1 MSCFYSGVV
10 MVVYDEKAMDY
21 SFKTLISNRFHDDL
35 IALWIHSNEDENHYL
50 DYLNTIDGHVRLD
63 LLMRAESKNG
73 LEFLDLRLRLKG
85 CTQITV
91 DVYSKPTNSFTY
103 VDLLPL

>member
-1 MSCFYSGVV
+1 M
-10 MVVYDEKAMDY
+10 
-21 SFKTLISNRFHDDL
+21 R
-35 IALWIHSNEDENHYL
+35 
-50 DYLNTIDGHVRLD
+50 HVRLD

-85 CTQITV
+85 CTKITV

>member
-1 MSCFYSGVV
+1 MK
-10 MVVYDEKAMDY
+10 MK
-21 SFKTLISNRFHDDL
+21 I
-35 IALWIHSNEDENHYL
+35 IIWITSTPL
-50 DYLNTIDGHVRLD
+50 MRHVRLD
-63 LLMRAESKNG
+63 LLMSAESKNG

-85 CTQITV
+85 CTKITV

>member
-50 DYLNTIDGHVRLD
+50 DYLNTIDASCKIRFTN
-63 LLMRAESKNG
+63 ES
-73 LEFLDLRLRLKG
+73 
-85 CTQITV
+85 
-91 DVYSKPTNSFTY
+91 
-103 VDLLPL
+103 